1 VNEIALRKATSAD
14 ATSALALVRE
24 LGYGG
29 LDELIFARVFSAVL
43 DAPSQQVWLAEQ
55 NDVIA
60 GLMSIIIK
68 PQIRLAGFV
77 VTIDELVVT
86 EASRGEGVGTKLL
99 DLAKAEALRVRARRL
114 ELHTARGRPSYE
126 RGFYVKN
133 GFTEVDSAVMRWNGL
148 PLRSGG

>member
-1 VNEIALRKATSAD
+1 VNELALRKATSSDVAS
-14 ATSALALVRE
+14 ARALARE
-24 LGYGG
+24 FGYVE
-29 LDELIFARVFSAVL
+29 LDELVFAQTFRAVL
-43 DAPSQQVWLAEQ
+43 DDPSQQVWLAEQ
-55 NDVIA
+55 KGSIA
-60 GLMSIIIK
+60 GLMSLTTK

-99 DLAKAEALRVRARRL
+99 DLANTEALRVRARRL

-133 GFTEVDSAVMRWNGL
+133 GFTEVDSAVMRWND
-148 PLRSGG
+148 PALRSGG